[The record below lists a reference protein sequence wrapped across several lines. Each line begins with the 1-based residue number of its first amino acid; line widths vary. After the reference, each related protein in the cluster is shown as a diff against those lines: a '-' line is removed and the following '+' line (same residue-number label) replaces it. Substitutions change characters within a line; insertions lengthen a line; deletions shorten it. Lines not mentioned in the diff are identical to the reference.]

1 MGAALRRQV
10 CAALMSVVL
19 EEGGATTGGH
29 KPPARPPFLEITS
42 VGKQFGS
49 FVALK
54 DVSLSIAEGE
64 FVSFVGPSGCG
75 KTTLLRAIA
84 GLDPATTGLIRQ
96 AGREITGLPPAAR
109 DFGIV
114 FQSYALFPN
123 LTVAQNVAYGLRGPA
138 WSRNRVDA
146 RVDELIRLVGL
157 AEHAR
162 KYPSQLSGGQQQRV
176 ALARALAPEPGL
188 LLLDEPLSALDA
200 IVRLH
205 LRQEIR
211 ALQRRLG
218 VTTIMVTHDQE
229 EAMGVSDR
237 IVVMSRGRVEQVGT
251 PEEVYRLPA
260 SAFVAGFV
268 GRSSMIEAR
277 VGATPATLEV
287 SGHVIPAAA
296 AGGMLYGAEV
306 CAFVRPEDVRLG
318 DAARDMPGAIAMDV
332 VHVEFLGA
340 TCRVALEAGRLR
352 FEADASAAAL
362 RAAGANPG
370 SRLLAAIPAA
380 AVMVFPVDV

>member
-1 MGAALRRQV
+1 
-10 CAALMSVVL
+10 MSVAL
-19 EEGGATTGGH
+19 EEGSAPGAGDA
-29 KPPARPPFLEITS
+29 PQAARSPFLEITS

-84 GLDPATTGLIRQ
+84 GLDPATTGVIRQ

-123 LTVAQNVAYGLRGPA
+123 LTVTQNIAYGLRGPG
-138 WSRNRVDA
+138 WSRARIAA

-157 AEHAR
+157 AEHAA
-162 KYPSQLSGGQQQRV
+162 KYPAQLSGGQQQRV

-211 ALQRRLG
+211 SLQRRLG

-251 PEEVYRLPA
+251 PEAIYRRPA

-268 GRSSMIEAR
+268 GRSSMIEAV
-277 VGATPATLEV
+277 VGASPGTIE
-287 SGHVIPAAA
+287 A
-296 AGGMLYGAEV
+296 AGHRLPAEAARGMLYGSEV
-306 CAFVRPEDVRLG
+306 RAFVRPEHVRLG
-318 DAARDMPGAIAMDV
+318 EAARGMPGAITMEV

-352 FEADASAAAL
+352 LEADVTATAL
-362 RAAGANPG
+362 GGLGALPG
-370 SRLLAAIPAA
+370 SRVPAA
-380 AVMVFPVDV
+380 VPAADVLVFATDV

>member
-1 MGAALRRQV
+1 MSAALDMP
-10 CAALMSVVL
+10 A
-19 EEGGATTGGH
+19 EGGAAA
-29 KPPARPPFLEITS
+29 PARLQPYLDILS
-42 VGKQFGS
+42 VGKQFGA

-54 DVSLSIAEGE
+54 DVSLQIAEGE

-84 GLDPATTGLIRQ
+84 GLDPASTGVIRQ
-96 AGREITGLPPAAR
+96 AGREITGLPPSAR

-123 LTVAQNVAYGLRGPA
+123 FTVAENIGYGLRGPA
-138 WSRNRVDA
+138 WPRPRLAA

-162 KYPSQLSGGQQQRV
+162 KYPAQLSGGQQQRV

-251 PEEVYRLPA
+251 PEDVYRHPA

-268 GRSSMIEAR
+268 GRSSAFDAT
-277 VGATPATLEV
+277 VDATPATLALGELRL
-287 SGHVIPAAA
+287 PAEAA
-296 AGGMLYGAEV
+296 RGLLYGTRV
-306 CAFVRPEDVRLG
+306 RAFIRPEDVHLG
-318 DAARDMPGAIAMDV
+318 PAAAELPGAIEMEVA
-332 VHVEFLGA
+332 HLEFLGA
-340 TCRVALEAGRLR
+340 TCRLSLEHGPLRIDADVPPDAARRL
-352 FEADASAAAL
+352 
-362 RAAGANPG
+362 GAVPG
-370 SRLLAAIPAA
+370 ARLLAAVPAA
-380 AVMVFPVDV
+380 QVMVFAADE

>member
-1 MGAALRRQV
+1 
-10 CAALMSVVL
+10 MSVAL
-19 EEGGATTGGH
+19 EGGSAAAGGAL
-29 KPPARPPFLEITS
+29 PVERPPFLEIRS
-42 VGKQFGS
+42 VGKQFGT

-84 GLDPATTGLIRQ
+84 GLDPATTGVIRQ
-96 AGREITGLPPAAR
+96 AGREITGLPPAER

-123 LTVAQNVAYGLRGPA
+123 LDVVRNIAYGLRGPA
-138 WSRNRVDA
+138 WSRARIA
-146 RVDELIRLVGL
+146 GRVDELIRLVGL
-157 AEHAR
+157 AEHAS
-162 KYPSQLSGGQQQRV
+162 KYPAQLSGGQQQRV

-211 ALQRRLG
+211 SLQRRLG

-237 IVVMSRGRVEQVGT
+237 IVVMSRGRVEQIGT
-251 PEEVYRLPA
+251 PEDVYRRPA

-268 GRSSMIEAR
+268 GRSASFEA
-277 VGATPATLEV
+277 VADATPGTVRA
-287 SGHVIPAAA
+287 SGHALPADAA
-296 AGGMLYGAEV
+296 RGLVYGTALR
-306 CAFVRPEDVRLG
+306 CFVRPEAVRLG
-318 DAARDMPGAIAMDV
+318 RAAQELPGRLTMEV
-332 VHVEFLGA
+332 VHLEFLGA
-340 TCRVALEAGRLR
+340 TCRVSLESGRLR
-352 FEADASAAAL
+352 LEADATMDTL
-362 RAAGANPG
+362 REAGALPG
-370 SRLLAAIPAA
+370 ARVPVAVPAD
-380 AVMVFPVDV
+380 AVMVFTADV

>member
-1 MGAALRRQV
+1 
-10 CAALMSVVL
+10 MSVAL
-19 EEGGATTGGH
+19 EEGGATTGGDT
-29 KPPARPPFLEITS
+29 PPVRPPFLEIAS

-54 DVSLSIAEGE
+54 DVSLSISEGE

-84 GLDPATTGLIRQ
+84 GLDPATTGVIRQ

-138 WSRNRVDA
+138 WSRSRTDA

-157 AEHAR
+157 AEHTR
-162 KYPSQLSGGQQQRV
+162 KYPAQLSGGQQQRV

-229 EAMGVSDR
+229 EAMSVSDR

-251 PEEVYRLPA
+251 PEDVYRHPA

-268 GRSSMIEAR
+268 GRSSMIEGV
-277 VGATPATLEV
+277 VGASPATIEAG
-287 SGHVIPAAA
+287 GHVIPAEA
-296 AGGMLYGAEV
+296 AGGMLYGAELR
-306 CAFVRPEDVRLG
+306 AFVRPEDVRLG
-318 DAARDMPGAIAMDV
+318 DAARDMPGAVLMDV

-352 FEADASAAAL
+352 LEADAPMASL
-362 RAAGANPG
+362 RAAGAVPG
-370 SRLLAAIPAA
+370 GSLLVAIPAA
-380 AVMVFPVDV
+380 AVMVFPADV

>member
-1 MGAALRRQV
+1 
-10 CAALMSVVL
+10 MSATL
-19 EEGGATTGGH
+19 EEGGAAAAGGAAL
-29 KPPARPPFLEITS
+29 PARPPFLEILS

-84 GLDPATTGLIRQ
+84 GLDPATTGVIRQ

-123 LTVAQNVAYGLRGPA
+123 LTVARNVAYGLRGPA
-138 WSRNRVDA
+138 WTRLRIAA

-157 AEHAR
+157 AEHAT
-162 KYPSQLSGGQQQRV
+162 KYPAQLSGGQQQRV

-251 PEEVYRLPA
+251 PEEVYRRPA

-268 GRSSMIEAR
+268 GRSAMFEAVVDASPGVLR
-277 VGATPATLEV
+277 AH
-287 SGHVIPAAA
+287 GHVLLADAAR
-296 AGGMLYGAEV
+296 GMLYGTQV
-306 CAFVRPEDVRLG
+306 NAFVRPEEVRLG
-318 DAARDMPGAIAMDV
+318 AAAVAMPGAIRMEV
-332 VHVEFLGA
+332 VHLEFLGA
-340 TCRVALEAGRLR
+340 TCRVALESGRLR
-352 FEADASAAAL
+352 LEADATAEQL
-362 RAAGANPG
+362 RKAGALPG
-370 SRLLAAIPAA
+370 AKVPVAVPAD
-380 AVMVFPVDV
+380 AVTLFPADV

>member
-1 MGAALRRQV
+1 
-10 CAALMSVVL
+10 MSVVL
-19 EEGGATTGGH
+19 EEGGAAAGGYA
-29 KPPARPPFLEITS
+29 PPARPPFLEIAS

-54 DVSLSIAEGE
+54 DVSLSISEGE

-84 GLDPATTGLIRQ
+84 GLDPATTGVIRQ

-123 LTVAQNVAYGLRGPA
+123 LTVAQNVAYGLRGPG
-138 WSRNRVDA
+138 WSRSRTDT

-162 KYPSQLSGGQQQRV
+162 KYPAQLSGGQQQRV

-229 EAMGVSDR
+229 EAMSVSDR

-251 PEEVYRLPA
+251 PEDVYRYPA

-268 GRSSMIEAR
+268 GRSSMIEGV
-277 VGATPATLEV
+277 VGATPATIEAG
-287 SGHVIPAAA
+287 GHVIPAEA
-296 AGGMLYGAEV
+296 AGGMLYGAELR
-306 CAFVRPEDVRLG
+306 AFVRPEDVRLG
-318 DAARDMPGAIAMDV
+318 DAARDMPGAMLMDV

-352 FEADASAAAL
+352 LEADAPMVSL
-362 RAAGANPG
+362 REAGAVPG
-370 SRLLAAIPAA
+370 GRLLAAIPAA
-380 AVMVFPVDV
+380 AVMVFPADV

>member
-1 MGAALRRQV
+1 
-10 CAALMSVVL
+10 MSATL
-19 EEGGATTGGH
+19 EEGGAVAMGG
-29 KPPARPPFLEITS
+29 PPAASRPPFLEIAS
-42 VGKQFGS
+42 VGKQFGT

-123 LTVAQNVAYGLRGPA
+123 LTVAQNVAYGLRGPG
-138 WSRNRVDA
+138 WSRARIAA

-157 AEHAR
+157 AEHAG
-162 KYPSQLSGGQQQRV
+162 KYPAQVSGGQQQRV

-251 PEEVYRLPA
+251 PEEVYRRPA

-268 GRSSMIEAR
+268 GRSSMIEA
-277 VGATPATLEV
+277 VVDATPGTLRAA
-287 SGHVIPAAA
+287 GHLIPAEAA
-296 AGGMLYGAEV
+296 RGLLYGTEV
-306 CAFVRPEDVRLG
+306 RAFVRPEDVRLG
-318 DAARDMPGAIAMDV
+318 EAAHGLPGAIEMEV

-340 TCRVALEAGRLR
+340 TCRVALEHGRLR
-352 FEADASAAAL
+352 IEADATAEAL
-362 RAAGANPG
+362 RATGAVLGARVP
-370 SRLLAAIPAA
+370 AAIPAA
-380 AVMVFPVDV
+380 AVMVFRADV